1 MKYLIKLFNEANII
15 RRRLDEY
22 TDMKVVILSTL
33 VSMLLTS
40 LSVAPLVLIIIPLF
54 LITELQILLI
64 ILLFIIGIAS
74 VFLYQYLLYY
84 IQGIQIPKILGLN
97 TKKIVY
103 LDSII
108 ISTVLIMVGLIVTF
122 SIYGGLA

>member
-84 IQGIQIPKILGLN
+84 IQGIQIPKILDLN